1 VQHAFNQL
9 QLELK
14 FEIDEELTS
23 TRRKLLEN
31 FDDEVREKLRV
42 RDVDSRATNSEF
54 ERRLMQLTRHEL
66 RDCAEFVSD
75 AAFRLLRV
83 PEGANA
89 ELGLYELPRRSGEA
103 HTYRPAHPLAEHV
116 LTRAKRRE
124 LPHAEV
130 AFDYAAHA
138 GRISVLEPLRGASGF
153 LAAAQFSVEALDQ
166 AEDRLIVVAMRES
179 GEPLEDEAA
188 RRLLSL
194 PGEISQGTLL
204 QPPVALYRLVEMRE
218 TETRKDISQRNGR
231 FFEAEAEKLE
241 GWADDL
247 KLGLE
252 RELKEL
258 DREIK
263 EARRSAAG
271 ALSLEEKLAAQRRI
285 KALETQRR
293 ERRRS
298 LFDAQDEVDAKRDG
312 LIAGIEAKLAQQV
325 ELTELFT
332 LRWRLR

>member
-1 VQHAFNQL
+1 
-9 QLELK
+9 
-14 FEIDEELTS
+14 
-23 TRRKLLEN
+23 
-31 FDDEVREKLRV
+31 
-42 RDVDSRATNSEF
+42 
-54 ERRLMQLTRHEL
+54 
-66 RDCAEFVSD
+66 
-75 AAFRLLRV
+75 
-83 PEGANA
+83 
-89 ELGLYELPRRSGEA
+89 
-103 HTYRPAHPLAEHV
+103 
-116 LTRAKRRE
+116 
-124 LPHAEV
+124 
-130 AFDYAAHA
+130 
-138 GRISVLEPLRGASGF
+138 
-153 LAAAQFSVEALDQ
+153 
-166 AEDRLIVVAMRES
+166 
-179 GEPLEDEAA
+179 
-188 RRLLSL
+188 
-194 PGEISQGTLL
+194 
-204 QPPVALYRLVEMRE
+204 MRE
-218 TETRKDISQRNGR
+218 TEIRKDISQRNGR

-332 LRWRLR
+332 IRWQLR